1 MKTLRKFQGS
11 PDSCLRFQAIPCNF
25 AIVRFD
31 SLSGCQDVLSHCLVV
46 LDFFVPLVSLIFI
59 VPAWI
64 YAPVVTMA
72 TGKRYVQSRISLL
85 FNDKRRLGFCMP
97 LTDYQQCVYPKKF
110 KSARFIPVTHF
121 NFLYTSIMSTKTSG
135 AVYDVIFCI
144 ARRSY
149 CSTWV

>member
-31 SLSGCQDVLSHCLVV
+31 SLSGCQDVLSHCFVV
-46 LDFFVPLVSLIFI
+46 LDFFVPLVSLMFI

-72 TGKRYVQSRISLL
+72 TGKQYVQLRTSLL
-85 FNDKRRLGFCMP
+85 FNNKCRLGFCTA
-97 LTDYQQCVYPKKF
+97 LTDSQFRIYRNRF
-110 KSARFIPVTHF
+110 KSDRFITVTHF
-121 NFLYTSIMSTKTSG
+121 KTLNISNMSTKTSR

-144 ARRSY
+144 ARHSY
-149 CSTWV
+149 CLTCV